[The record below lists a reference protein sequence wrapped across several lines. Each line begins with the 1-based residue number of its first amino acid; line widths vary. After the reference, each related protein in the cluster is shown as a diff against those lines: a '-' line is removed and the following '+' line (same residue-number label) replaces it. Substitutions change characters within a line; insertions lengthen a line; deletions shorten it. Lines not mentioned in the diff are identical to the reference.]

1 MDHHFPSSNYDPRI
15 YEQAPPPSSDGLM
28 DIPVRFADTLFNQA
42 SLLELVLVGM
52 IVALGIF
59 IHRSETTAKEERAR
73 NQEKFEGLIIRTQD
87 ETVRMASDLSSMSAR
102 LDNIER
108 EIESQKDFLFTT
120 LRKA

>member
-1 MDHHFPSSNYDPRI
+1 MDHHFPPATYNPRI
-15 YEQAPPPSSDGLM
+15 YEQPPPSSDGLM
-28 DIPVRFADTLFNQA
+28 DIPLRFADQLFNQA

>member
-1 MDHHFPSSNYDPRI
+1 MDHHFPPESYDPRI
-15 YEQAPPPSSDGLM
+15 YEKPPPSDGLM
-28 DIPVRFADTLFNQA
+28 DIPLRFADTLFNQA

-52 IVALGIF
+52 IVSLGLF
-59 IHRSETTAKEERAR
+59 IHRSETSAKQERAR
-73 NQEKFEGLIIRTQD
+73 NQEKFENLIIRTQD

>member
-1 MDHHFPSSNYDPRI
+1 MDHHFPPATYDPRI
-15 YEQAPPPSSDGLM
+15 YEQPPLSDDLM
-28 DIPVRFADTLFNQA
+28 DIPLRFADTLFNQA

-52 IVALGIF
+52 IVSLGLF
-59 IHRSETTAKEERAR
+59 IHKSETSAKQERAR
-73 NQEKFEGLIIRTQD
+73 NQEKFENLIIRTQD

>member
-1 MDHHFPSSNYDPRI
+1 MDHHFPPATYDPRI
-15 YEQAPPPSSDGLM
+15 YEQTHPPSDGLM
-28 DIPVRFADTLFNQA
+28 DIPLRFADTLFNQA

-52 IVALGIF
+52 IVSLGLF
-59 IHRSETTAKEERAR
+59 IHRSETSAKQERAR
-73 NQEKFEGLIIRTQD
+73 NQEKFENLIIRTQD

>member
-1 MDHHFPSSNYDPRI
+1 MDHHFPPESYDPRI
-15 YEQAPPPSSDGLM
+15 YEQPPPPSDGLM
-28 DIPVRFADTLFNQA
+28 DIPLRFADTLFNQA

-52 IVALGIF
+52 IVSLGLF
-59 IHRSETTAKEERAR
+59 IHKSETSAKQERAR
-73 NQEKFEGLIIRTQD
+73 NQEKFENLIIRTQD

>member
-1 MDHHFPSSNYDPRI
+1 MDHHFPPATYDPRI
-15 YEQAPPPSSDGLM
+15 YEQPPPPSDGLM
-28 DIPVRFADTLFNQA
+28 DIPLRFADTLFNQA

-52 IVALGIF
+52 IVSLGLF
-59 IHRSETTAKEERAR
+59 IHRSETSAKQERAR
-73 NQEKFEGLIIRTQD
+73 NQEKFENLIIRTQD

-120 LRKA
+120 LRKT

>member
-1 MDHHFPSSNYDPRI
+1 MDHHFPSSTYDPRI
-15 YEQAPPPSSDGLM
+15 YEQPAPPSDGLM

-52 IVALGIF
+52 IVSLGLF
-59 IHRSETTAKEERAR
+59 IHRSETSAKQERAR
-73 NQEKFEGLIIRTQD
+73 NQEKFENLIIRTQD